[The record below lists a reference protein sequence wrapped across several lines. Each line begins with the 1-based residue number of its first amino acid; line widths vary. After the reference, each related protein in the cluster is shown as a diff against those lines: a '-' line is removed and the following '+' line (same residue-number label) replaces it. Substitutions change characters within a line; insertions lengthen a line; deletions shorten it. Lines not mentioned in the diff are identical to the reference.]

1 MPNWTSVL
9 QEIATTKPSN
19 NESPFDIV
27 RRKYLVK
34 LHQHTGRNIIC
45 YYSGF
50 LSKPKLEGTEVN
62 DDDKNG
68 FMQCIHKMDREK
80 GLDLFLHTPGGD
92 VAATESLVHY
102 LKDIFG
108 DRIRAVVPQ
117 IAMSAGTMIAC
128 SCNSILMGKH
138 SNIGPVD
145 PQFNGIPAIGVIKEV
160 ETAYSE
166 ISRDP
171 RYAAVWSPIL
181 GRLPP
186 SFLQQCQWAVQ
197 RSEDFIRKALQEG
210 MMKRLP
216 DEERDA
222 ALNAAVT
229 RLTDLTYNKGH
240 NRHIHYQECIDLK
253 LNIELLEDPKDRIL
267 QDLILTVHHCYM
279 HTLSNTAAFKIIEDH
294 RGRASL
300 KQQVVQ
306 QQLLLQVPQ
315 NGMPAALPVFGPQ

>member
-1 MPNWTSVL
+1 ML
-9 QEIATTKPSN
+9 QEIATTKPSGSD
-19 NESPFDIV
+19 SPFDIV
-27 RRKYLVK
+27 RRKYLAK
-34 LHQHTGRNIIC
+34 LNQHTSRNIIC

-50 LSKPKLEGTEVN
+50 LSKPKIEGIEVN

-68 FMQCIHKMDREK
+68 FMQCIHKMDRTK

-102 LKDIFG
+102 LKDFFG
-108 DRIRAVVPQ
+108 EGIRAVIPQ

-128 SCNSILMGKH
+128 SCNRILMGKH

-160 ETAYSE
+160 ETAYTE

-197 RSEDFIRKALQEG
+197 RSEDFIRRALADG

-216 DEERDA
+216 DAEREAALDA
-222 ALNAAVT
+222 AVK

-240 NRHIHYQECIDLK
+240 NRHIHCQECIDLR
-253 LNIELLEDPKDRIL
+253 LNVELLEDPADRNL

-279 HTLSNTAAFKIIEDH
+279 HTLSNTPAFKIIEDH
-294 RGRASL
+294 RGRASV

-306 QQLLLQVPQ
+306 QQLLFQVPQ
-315 NGMPAALPVFGPQ
+315 NGMPAALPAFGQ